1 MRHLAV
7 LAAFVFS
14 CATTRPRE
22 SPPAADGEG
31 MEPGPPGPAASAR
44 EDHSGSI
51 GEAGDVEP
59 ARARSASAPRQGVP
73 PEPEPDRTFETPAT
87 LREAVSGVAAARGRG
102 TPRALHAIA
111 GVLERIAGGAP
122 RAAAQLQR
130 MRAEIATLERL
141 GAVDLDRADR
151 LKDALDHGMEATREL
166 ARAEGQA
173 WLEPWVDAAAAAANG
188 IDPAMPLGL
197 QSAVVQDA
205 LRSLADAVLVA
216 EQFAR

>member
-7 LAAFVFS
+7 LAAFAIS
-14 CATTRPRE
+14 CATTRPHE
-22 SPPAADGEG
+22 PSPAADRAERV
-31 MEPGPPGPAASAR
+31 EPAPSSRA
-44 EDHSGSI
+44 DHDGSI
-51 GEAGDVEP
+51 GEAGDVERP
-59 ARARSASAPRQGVP
+59 RARSASAPEQGVS
-73 PEPEPDRTFETPAT
+73 PEPEPKPTLETPAT
-87 LREAVSGVAAARGRG
+87 VREAVSGVAAARGRG

-122 RAAAQLQR
+122 RAAARIQR
-130 MRAEIATLERL
+130 MRAEIATLEGL

-151 LKDALDHGMEATREL
+151 LKEALDEAIEATREL

-173 WLEPWVDAAAAAANG
+173 WLEPWVDAAAVAANG